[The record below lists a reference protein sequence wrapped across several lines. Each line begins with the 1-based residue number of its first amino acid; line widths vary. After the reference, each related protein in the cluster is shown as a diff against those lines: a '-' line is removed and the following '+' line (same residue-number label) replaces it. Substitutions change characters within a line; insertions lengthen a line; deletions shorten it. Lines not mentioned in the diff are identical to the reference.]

1 MYSLLDNVED
11 TLFGDRGISFTGKA
25 EQYLIFTPTF
35 GFLSKPETYPL
46 MPMSWYKK
54 KWSAS

>member
-25 EQYLIFTPTF
+25 EQCLILTPTF
-35 GFLSKPETYPL
+35 GFLSKVE
-46 MPMSWYKK
+46 S
-54 KWSAS
+54 